1 MAGRAPG
8 GPAADAGGAL
18 RAGCPPGYALTA
30 ARAYP
35 GAVPHPLES
44 LMPEVADV
52 VSDAR
57 RACDAV
63 ARRTARADLPTLRAE
78 AALRAAHA
86 GLALDG
92 VRLSLDA
99 VRDVAR
105 GVMPAPSGPQGLAV
119 TGALR
124 VAADVQRA
132 LVPSDE
138 WTPTGQEPLPL
149 PQRLAR
155 WHALATAG
163 LGFGEPGR
171 LRDAGQPG
179 DPMGLGPAPVGPPLA
194 RRMAGLATLV
204 AQPVPPVV
212 SGVLVGAVVHAELLA
227 MRPFPAA
234 NGVVARGV
242 LRWQLASLG
251 VDRAGLLVPEV
262 VWAEA
267 PERYLSAAAGYAT
280 GEWSRV
286 VAWVRSV
293 AFAVTR
299 AADVALDLAE
309 GVGRS

>member
-1 MAGRAPG
+1 
-8 GPAADAGGAL
+8 
-18 RAGCPPGYALTA
+18 
-30 ARAYP
+30 
-35 GAVPHPLES
+35 
-44 LMPEVADV
+44 MPEVADV

-92 VRLSLDA
+92 VRLPLDA

-105 GVMPAPSGPQGLAV
+105 GVVPVPSGPQGLAV

-132 LVPSDE
+132 VVPSDE
-138 WTPTGQEPLPL
+138 WSPTGLEPL

-163 LGFGEPGR
+163 LGLGEPGR
-171 LRDAGQPG
+171 LRDAEQPG

-212 SGVLVGAVVHAELLA
+212 SGLVVGAVVHAELLA

-242 LRWQLASLG
+242 LRWQLAALG
-251 VDRAGLLVPEV
+251 VDRAALLAPEV

-280 GEWSRV
+280 GEWPRV

-293 AFAVTR
+293 AFAVIR
-299 AADVALDLAE
+299 AADLALDLAE
-309 GVGRS
+309 GAGRP